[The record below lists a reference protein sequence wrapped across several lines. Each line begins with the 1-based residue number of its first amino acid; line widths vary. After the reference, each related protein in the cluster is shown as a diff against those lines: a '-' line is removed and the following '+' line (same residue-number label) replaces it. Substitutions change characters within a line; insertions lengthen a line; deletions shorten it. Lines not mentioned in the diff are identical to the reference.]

1 MDKVKRDAKNLTNK
15 ALEKAENSGDDV
27 KSFIDRILGDIS
39 KTSATKQLVLGTSS
53 GWVTGY
59 LAMKIGKTAA
69 LALGGSIILLEIA
82 NEKGYI
88 RINWNKVNREL
99 DKVADKI
106 DEQVTGQPPNWMN
119 KMERYVDRK
128 IDKAEDIL
136 KKKQK
141 TAKRWYT
148 SIIGEEEWKLKE
160 IHIFCV
166 SFIAGLALG
175 VGTS

>member
-119 KMERYVDRK
+119 KV
-128 IDKAEDIL
+128 AAF
-136 KKKQK
+136 
-141 TAKRWYT
+141 AK
-148 SIIGEEEWKLKE
+148 SNCSFSAGFLGGFLIGVAC
-160 IHIFCV
+160 H
-166 SFIAGLALG
+166 
-175 VGTS
+175 